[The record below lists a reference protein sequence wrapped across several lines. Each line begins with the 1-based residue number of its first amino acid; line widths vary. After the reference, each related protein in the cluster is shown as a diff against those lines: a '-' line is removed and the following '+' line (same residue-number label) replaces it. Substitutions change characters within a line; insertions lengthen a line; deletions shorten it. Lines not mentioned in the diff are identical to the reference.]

1 MDAPTQ
7 TDDAPRLP
15 GLEPATPR
23 YVVIAQPDIG
33 RAAWCL
39 EALRPLGLGALVA
52 RDAGEALGIMRHF
65 DAPVLLL
72 AALSL
77 PEGDGFVVMR
87 ALRSRAGPHA
97 AAIIGLTS
105 VNDGS
110 RLSPQA
116 RRVLGISSLLPH
128 TVRPDVLREAID
140 RALEQIGLAVP
151 GAAVPSTEP
160 EHTPESIDRTLRDLA
175 DEATALTGVPGV
187 AVYVKAA
194 PHDRF
199 RAHVSWNV
207 NDAGL
212 RSPFSLAYVLKRVLE
227 TGGALVLA
235 DLATQPVAAAR
246 TRTLHEAVRGLVAAP
261 LIGSTGSVLGAIC
274 VFDVEPINVGGANVD
289 GLQALGR
296 RAGPIL
302 EGALH
307 FPSATA

>member
-7 TDDAPRLP
+7 TDDSPRLP
-15 GLEPATPR
+15 GLEPAPPR
-23 YVVIAQPDIG
+23 YVLIAQPDVG

-39 EALRPLGLGALVA
+39 EALRLLGLGALVA
-52 RDAGEALGIMRHF
+52 RDAAEALAIMRHF
-65 DAPVLLL
+65 GAPVLLL
-72 AALSL
+72 AAISL
-77 PEGDGFVVMR
+77 PEGGAFVVMR
-87 ALRSRAGPHA
+87 ALRSKAGPHA
-97 AAIIGLTS
+97 AVIIGLTS
-105 VNDGS
+105 VNDAS

-116 RRVLGISSLLPH
+116 RRALGISSLLPH

-140 RALEQIGLAVP
+140 RALEQIGVAAP
-151 GAAVPSTEP
+151 GAAVPSAKP
-160 EHTPESIDRTLRDLA
+160 EHTPESIDHTLRDIA

-199 RAHVSWNV
+199 RAHVSWNEK
-207 NDAGL
+207 DAGL
-212 RSPFSLAYVLKRVLE
+212 RSPFSLPYVFKQVVE
-227 TGGALVLA
+227 TGGPLVLA

-274 VFDVEPINVGGANVD
+274 VFDVQPIDVGGATVD

-296 RAGPIL
+296 RAGPII
-302 EGALH
+302 EGALR
-307 FPSATA
+307 FNSATA